1 MSEIRFYHLLRR
13 SLEDVLPQ
21 MLEMTLELAGA
32 VGGCFHGLGQH
43 SSIGDA
49 ARSRPDGQAPCNS
62 WWRDGVLPGSL
73 PLTTSSK
80 RGR

>member
-1 MSEIRFYHLLRR
+1 
-13 SLEDVLPQ
+13 V
-21 MLEMTLELAGA
+21 LEMTLELAGA

-43 SSIGDA
+43 SSIGGA
-49 ARSRPDGQAPCNS
+49 AHSRPDGQPACNS
-62 WWRDGVLPGSL
+62 WRRGGVLPGNL